1 MTDEQE
7 EIEKQMAQ
15 EVLDR
20 NADLLESLARVGNEY
35 AEQGRADRFYVLVK
49 AVNMVNAMTQAR
61 MKQTLG
67 IEAAKAN

>member
-1 MTDEQE
+1 MTNEQA
-7 EIEKQMAQ
+7 EIEKQLAQ

-20 NADLLESLARVGNEY
+20 NADLLESLSTIGIEY
-35 AEQGRADRFYVLVK
+35 AQEGRADKFYVLVK

-67 IEAAKAN
+67 IEAAKGN